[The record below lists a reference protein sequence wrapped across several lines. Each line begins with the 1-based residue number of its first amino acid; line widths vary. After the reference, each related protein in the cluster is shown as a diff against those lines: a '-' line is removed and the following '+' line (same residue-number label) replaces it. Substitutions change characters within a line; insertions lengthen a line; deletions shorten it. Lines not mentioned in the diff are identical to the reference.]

1 MAKMIRDAK
10 NKVEF
15 TESVHH
21 PKHYGG
27 QDSIYEAIKI
37 IEHWDLGFNLGNVI
51 KYVLRNG
58 KKDPDKKLEDLEKAY
73 WYLRREIDRLSYEK
87 E

>member
-1 MAKMIRDAK
+1 MAKIIRDAK

-15 TESVHH
+15 SEQVFH

-27 QDSIYEAIKI
+27 EDSVYEAIKV
-37 IEHWDLGFNLGNVI
+37 IEAWDLGFNLGNVV
-51 KYVLRNG
+51 KYIARLG
-58 KKDPDKKLEDLEKAY
+58 KKDPNKKSEDLNKAL
-73 WYLRREIDRLSYEK
+73 WYLKREIERYEK